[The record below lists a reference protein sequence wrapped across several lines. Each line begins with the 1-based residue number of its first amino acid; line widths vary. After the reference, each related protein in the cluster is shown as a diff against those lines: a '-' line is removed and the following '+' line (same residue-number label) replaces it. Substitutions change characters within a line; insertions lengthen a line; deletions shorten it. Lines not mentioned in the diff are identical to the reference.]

1 MDDLQPLSIAT
12 NYQQPSSYGAPRS
25 SGPLSNPT
33 ATGSR
38 FWNESR
44 YDTDNLAGGLSLQQ
58 EFSQLKADYSAN
70 MEKLNQTMNSI
81 KQFWSP
87 ELKRERQMRR
97 EEATR
102 IAQLE
107 RMLAAAGGSAASVV
121 GGNAALQM
129 EIAARDDRIRQLTNM
144 LDEQG
149 PSTMMA
155 ANEIRY
161 RELEQT
167 VEHLQEMLK
176 QAHAGDAGGRFALET
191 ALRRLDEKNER
202 LAHMEE
208 ELNRYRNLRAQQP
221 RDFTDK
227 TVTKHDI
234 VTMKLKMERSE
245 IELSE
250 RKQELAGC
258 QARIRDLEDENMD
271 LKSHMHVYRDN
282 TSQRDHTNT
291 ILQGDV
297 EALRKKLEAKNQ
309 AVEQREATITRL
321 EKELRESRHEAL
333 DRLENVRQTELRMT
347 QVVGRLDGLENTLR
361 EKDAEIDRMKH
372 RLTSHPD
379 VVKEKEFNDKIEK
392 LSEEKRLLERLVD
405 DIRRTGDKERQLQ
418 LETYQKEVEQLKGT
432 VDNLQKELT
441 DRDILLE
448 SQNEKI
454 GDLGRE
460 VQSAKD
466 RLQAA
471 MVDKGADELR
481 KEVEVARSEV
491 DKLLKMVRALEKEN
505 AQIVSQYKQLRGTV
519 DRDGAV
525 KVDGRTGLV
534 SSNPVQQHS
543 QFQKR
548 IEELEEALRE
558 SVSITAEREVH
569 LAQQK
574 HLMHNISQQLNDSKR
589 EVQELRRKIA
599 DTGGPDREATMR
611 AMDAERRQ
619 HVEQLL
625 QLKQETLMAAI
636 QEKDAHLALLE
647 KGRAPREEIETVR
660 RHREALLSQM
670 KQENE
675 RRTLMMCADPST
687 VASLT
692 KQIATQPGPVIGV
705 GAPILPL
712 SSSSHPIHVQQH
724 NAPIGMLG
732 PPSKPPSRAGDVM
745 VNSAELDES
754 EGIWA

>member
-1 MDDLQPLSIAT
+1 MFDRQHRSMDMVGSLSDAMDDLQPLSIAT

-176 QAHAGDAGGRFALET
+176 QAHAG
-191 ALRRLDEKNER
+191 NER

-309 AVEQREATITRL
+309 TVEQRETTITRL

-333 DRLENVRQTELRMT
+333 DRLENVT
-347 QVVGRLDGLENTLR
+347 
-361 EKDAEIDRMKH
+361 EIDRMKH

-481 KEVEVARSEV
+481 KEVS
-491 DKLLKMVRALEKEN
+491 
-505 AQIVSQYKQLRGTV
+505 
-519 DRDGAV
+519 
-525 KVDGRTGLV
+525 
-534 SSNPVQQHS
+534 
-543 QFQKR
+543 
-548 IEELEEALRE
+548 
-558 SVSITAEREVH
+558 
-569 LAQQK
+569 
-574 HLMHNISQQLNDSKR
+574 
-589 EVQELRRKIA
+589 
-599 DTGGPDREATMR
+599 
-611 AMDAERRQ
+611 
-619 HVEQLL
+619 HVF
-625 QLKQETLMAAI
+625 
-636 QEKDAHLALLE
+636 
-647 KGRAPREEIETVR
+647 
-660 RHREALLSQM
+660 
-670 KQENE
+670 
-675 RRTLMMCADPST
+675 
-687 VASLT
+687 
-692 KQIATQPGPVIGV
+692 
-705 GAPILPL
+705 
-712 SSSSHPIHVQQH
+712 
-724 NAPIGMLG
+724 
-732 PPSKPPSRAGDVM
+732 
-745 VNSAELDES
+745 
-754 EGIWA
+754 

>member
-1 MDDLQPLSIAT
+1 MDMVGSLSDAMDDLQPLSIAT

-33 ATGSR
+33 ATGS
-38 FWNESR
+38 SR
-44 YDTDNLAGGLSLQQ
+44 YDTDNLPGGLSLQQ

-167 VEHLQEMLK
+167 VEHLQGMLK

-392 LSEEKRLLERLVD
+392 LTEEKRLLERLVD

-625 QLKQETLMAAI
+625 QLK
-636 QEKDAHLALLE
+636 
-647 KGRAPREEIETVR
+647 
-660 RHREALLSQM
+660 
-670 KQENE
+670 
-675 RRTLMMCADPST
+675 
-687 VASLT
+687 
-692 KQIATQPGPVIGV
+692 
-705 GAPILPL
+705 
-712 SSSSHPIHVQQH
+712 
-724 NAPIGMLG
+724 
-732 PPSKPPSRAGDVM
+732 
-745 VNSAELDES
+745 
-754 EGIWA
+754 